1 MFRTID
7 FNIKTLYNFQH
18 IGGINCMRSIK
29 LCLKWGGEQNMI
41 SLKAKTNYSANNIQ
55 PIDRKV
61 IPTEFKILFIVLLL
75 LANYVMAP
83 RYSFAT
89 NHPKYKSYNQQ
100 SSKNKSVKPTNKLN
114 KIKNINTT
122 KKVGPIKHKTHNT
135 TIKKK
140 SKKQKAHKI
149 KPENS
154 NIKPKIFEAKTET
167 AEIKQE
173 MPIDKINNA
182 PKKAIR
188 NNVISEEDI
197 KYYQKEIGDKYKI
210 TNTTGRSGYCA
221 IAYELEDKDRNKFV
235 LKIPRDPSNTEYWI
249 KRQKSAEEKIKKYYQ
264 NHQRT
269 LKITNYITIGKNFV
283 IEKNWGEQIGKE
295 DFWNSL
301 PKEKT
306 SEFINGMAEFLK
318 FTHSQSVGN
327 VSPIRLDHDQFTF
340 KDAVNYLD
348 EANAIN
354 SEEKI

>member
-173 MPIDKINNA
+173 MPIDKI
-182 PKKAIR
+182 I
-188 NNVISEEDI
+188 
-197 KYYQKEIGDKYKI
+197 
-210 TNTTGRSGYCA
+210 
-221 IAYELEDKDRNKFV
+221 
-235 LKIPRDPSNTEYWI
+235 
-249 KRQKSAEEKIKKYYQ
+249 
-264 NHQRT
+264 
-269 LKITNYITIGKNFV
+269 
-283 IEKNWGEQIGKE
+283 
-295 DFWNSL
+295 
-301 PKEKT
+301 
-306 SEFINGMAEFLK
+306 
-318 FTHSQSVGN
+318 
-327 VSPIRLDHDQFTF
+327 
-340 KDAVNYLD
+340 
-348 EANAIN
+348 
-354 SEEKI
+354 